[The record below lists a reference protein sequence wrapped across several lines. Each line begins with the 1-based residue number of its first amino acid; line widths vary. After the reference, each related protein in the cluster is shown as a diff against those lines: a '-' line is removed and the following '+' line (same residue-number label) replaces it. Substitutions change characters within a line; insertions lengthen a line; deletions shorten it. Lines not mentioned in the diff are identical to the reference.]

1 MALDVVNFYFGG
13 VGGHEN
19 GAFNFEEAAAVGN
32 SLGMVAGTCG
42 DDSSLFLLL
51 GQFAEGGG
59 GSSHF
64 KTSDWLEI
72 LSFEVDIGFVL
83 FREEGG
89 FLKFGFSDDR
99 FIFAV
104 GLVDLVGWDQC

>member
-1 MALDVVNFYFGG
+1 MALDIVNFYFGG
-13 VGGHEN
+13 VGGHED
-19 GAFNFEEAAAVGN
+19 GAFDFEEAAAVGD
-32 SLGMVAGTCG
+32 SLGVVACTGG

-51 GQFAEGGG
+51 SQFAESGC

-64 KTSDWLEI
+64 ETSDGLKI

-89 FLKFGFSDDR
+89 FLKFGFCDDG
-99 FIFAV
+99 FIFTV
-104 GLVDLVGWDQC
+104 GLVDLIGWDQC